1 MLFLRYCLW
10 IVPHVLCGAALIV
23 AFRKD
28 VHKRLPAFVSL
39 LAFAFFD
46 LCVLLPVGLVFPQP
60 VYKWCIVADT
70 LATFVLE
77 LVVFYELLSVLVTSR
92 SSLARIFRPLPQW
105 TAGIL
110 TLAAVAGTALLR
122 SSAVEQVMTVFRDL
136 DFGLNLIAVGML
148 FSLVLFTRVL
158 GVSWR
163 SVPAGIALGLG
174 IDAIANVAVAP
185 LLSQWGKAGYVA
197 VDIMRMSAFQV
208 CVLVWFVY
216 LLLPETVSRTR
227 ASNLEVSDLELRLQ
241 ELQRIVE
248 R

>member
-23 AFRKD
+23 ASRQD
-28 VHKRLPAFVSL
+28 VHTSLPAFVSL

-46 LCVLLPVGLVFPQP
+46 LCVLLVVGLVFPQP

-77 LVVFYELLSVLVTSR
+77 LVVLYELLSVLVTSR

-110 TLAAVAGTALLR
+110 TLVAVAGTALLR
-122 SSAVEQVMTVFRDL
+122 SSAVEQVMTAFRDL

-158 GVSWR
+158 GISWR
-163 SVPAGIALGLG
+163 SIPAGIALGLG
-174 IDAIANVAVAP
+174 VDAVANVAVAP
-185 LLSQWGKAGYVA
+185 LLSQWGRAGYIA
-197 VDIMRMSAFQV
+197 VDIIRMSAFQV

-216 LLLPETVSRTR
+216 LLLPETIS
-227 ASNLEVSDLELRLQ
+227 
-241 ELQRIVE
+241 
-248 R
+248 